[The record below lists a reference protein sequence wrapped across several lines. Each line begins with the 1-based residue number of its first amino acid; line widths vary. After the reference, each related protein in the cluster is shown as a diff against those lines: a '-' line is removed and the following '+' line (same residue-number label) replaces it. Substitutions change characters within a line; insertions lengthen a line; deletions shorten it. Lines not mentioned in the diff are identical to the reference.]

1 MIVNHIMFFYSTGE
15 KKKKKNWFAFQI
27 YVSNSFCFILISA
40 VFITSHPDSN
50 GEVTY

>member
-1 MIVNHIMFFYSTGE
+1 MVFYSTGE
-15 KKKKKNWFAFQI
+15 KKQKNRFAFQI
-27 YVSNSFCFILISA
+27 SVSTSFCFILISA